1 MVMSSSST
9 DGNEIVYRFV
19 EGEPW
24 IRAWTT
30 DVDLAI
36 EVAARDFARRYPG
49 LFAFEVD
56 IAERDPK
63 CNRSFDGAMAVLPV
77 WIRVSIELDRCM
89 ILDKDRR
96 EYNANGR
103 PLKRGRAKR

>member
-1 MVMSSSST
+1 MKSSST
-9 DGNEIVYRFV
+9 DCNEIVYRFV

-24 IRAWTT
+24 VRAWTT

-36 EVAARDFARRYPG
+36 EIAARDFARRYPG
-49 LFAFEVD
+49 VFAFEVD
-56 IAERDPK
+56 IAERDAQF
-63 CNRSFDGAMAVLPV
+63 NRSFVGEMSVLPV

-96 EYNANGR
+96 EFGANGR
-103 PLKRGRAKR
+103 PLKRGRAQR

>member
-1 MVMSSSST
+1 MRSSST
-9 DGNEIVYRFV
+9 DCNEIVYRFV

-24 IRAWTT
+24 VRAWTT

-63 CNRSFDGAMAVLPV
+63 CNRSLDGAMAVLPV